1 MFVLNWNV
9 LLVPLV
15 LSANHVI
22 TVPLLMSDFFILE
35 REIEWPAAA
44 AVLITSLA
52 PLVALI
58 AITHRILER
67 FALTAPQEVGEY
79 G

>member
-1 MFVLNWNV
+1 
-9 LLVPLV
+9 
-15 LSANHVI
+15 
-22 TVPLLMSDFFILE
+22 MSDFFILE

-52 PLVALI
+52 PLVALV

-67 FALTAPQEVGEY
+67 FALTAPQEG
-79 G
+79 